1 MKRWLCLNMPWH
13 KWIHSFWASDRAEVF
28 HCARCG
34 TEWVANHEVQAV
46 IAWDDETKA
55 FYRSLGCFR

>member
-1 MKRWLCLNMPWH
+1 MNLPWH
-13 KWIHSFWASDRAEVF
+13 KWLHSFWASERAEVF
-28 HCARCG
+28 HCVRCG
-34 TEWVANHEVQAV
+34 TEWVANHEMQAV